1 MGSLE
6 ILSEDG
12 GLVLARGWREGEGGG
27 KDVLIVLPASE
38 QPTQT
43 ILDRIAHEYS
53 FKDELDSTWAVLPLE
68 LTRDRGGK
76 LILVLEDPGGELLGG
91 LLGTPMEVGLFLRLA
106 VGVAAAV
113 FNQERARQIRADV
126 QTQLD
131 ELGRRVDDLT
141 SQATRVME
149 EKRPDIENTIAKGKQ
164 AVVDGLEKARSAVE
178 QSADKAQE
186 YVQKTAKDVPD
197 QAEQAGDAMKD
208 AADTV
213 GDNVSGAVDDVQMA
227 ADDVRMSAEDA
238 VDSIDTNAGAET
250 RDLNLNGNG
259 TGSGSGE
266 Y

>member
-1 MGSLE
+1 M
-6 ILSEDG
+6 
-12 GLVLARGWREGEGGG
+12 AREKSSTE
-27 KDVLIVLPASE
+27 
-38 QPTQT
+38 
-43 ILDRIAHEYS
+43 
-53 FKDELDSTWAVLPLE
+53 ELFTKGFGVAVA
-68 LTRDRGGK
+68 
-76 LILVLEDPGGELLGG
+76 
-91 LLGTPMEVGLFLRLA
+91 VGALA

-197 QAEQAGDAMKD
+197 Q
-208 AADTV
+208 
-213 GDNVSGAVDDVQMA
+213 
-227 ADDVRMSAEDA
+227 
-238 VDSIDTNAGAET
+238 
-250 RDLNLNGNG
+250 
-259 TGSGSGE
+259 
-266 Y
+266 